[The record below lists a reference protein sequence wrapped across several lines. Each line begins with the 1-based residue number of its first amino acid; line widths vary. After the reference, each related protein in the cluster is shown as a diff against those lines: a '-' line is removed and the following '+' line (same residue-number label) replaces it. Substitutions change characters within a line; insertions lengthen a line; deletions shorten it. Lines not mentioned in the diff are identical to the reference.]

1 MKLIKALIIGFA
13 TVLLLEFVFVS
24 CAKEPQPLRV
34 GVVVWPGCESFY
46 LARDLGYYKN
56 TPIKLLDYPSDS
68 ELMRAY
74 RNGDIE
80 AMNVTLDQAWLLAES
95 TTDLRIV
102 LIQDF
107 SDGGDAIVAKPEIKN
122 LQDLKGRRVG
132 VESTTLEAFVL
143 SRALEQVGM
152 SPKDVQIVSLL
163 ESKNESVFKQESID
177 ALVTYE
183 PTVCKLRMMGANLLF
198 NSRQIPGEI
207 IDVMVMRESVLTK
220 QLSVAK
226 FLIDGWFRSLDYLQK
241 HPQDAARRIA
251 PHEGVTPEQFLKSLT
266 GIRLPDVQENQ
277 KILGK
282 NDATS
287 LAAARRLAKFMVEK
301 NLLKK
306 AIVPT
311 AVFDARL
318 VNDVK
323 VAIFKHQ

>member
-1 MKLIKALIIGFA
+1 MGIQPDLI
-13 TVLLLEFVFVS
+13 LLEFVFFS
-24 CAKEPQPLRV
+24 CAKELPPPLRV
-34 GVVVWPGCESFY
+34 GFVIWPGSESFY
-46 LARDLGYYKN
+46 LARDLGYYKQS
-56 TPIKLLDYPSDS
+56 PIKLLDYPSDS